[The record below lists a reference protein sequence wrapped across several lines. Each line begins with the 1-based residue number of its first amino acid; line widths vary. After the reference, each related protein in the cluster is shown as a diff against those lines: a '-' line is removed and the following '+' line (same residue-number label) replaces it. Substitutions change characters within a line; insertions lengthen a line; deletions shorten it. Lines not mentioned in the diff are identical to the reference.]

1 MAQNDH
7 SQIHEEMI
15 FRLSPRRSPSE
26 VKLKSLEWAIVTQL
40 NGEKTVAQIGETLAL
55 SPEETRA
62 MFVRLM
68 KEGLLDLVQVP
79 EQNPYVPAE
88 IFEELEY
95 QLTFYVG
102 PVATILLEDTLT
114 ELKRNRENLEKRQL
128 PLLVELLTLEISSDG
143 KKHEFQKQMLKKIK
157 GLV

>member
-1 MAQNDH
+1 MAHNE
-7 SQIHEEMI
+7 QIHESMV
-15 FRLSPRRSPSE
+15 FKLSNRRSPSE

-40 NGEKTVAQIGETLAL
+40 NGEKTVAQIGEILAL
-55 SPEETRA
+55 SPEENRA

-68 KEGLLDLVQVP
+68 REGLLDLVEAP
-79 EQNPYVPAE
+79 EHNPYVPAE

-95 QLTFYVG
+95 QFTYYVG
-102 PVATILLEDTLT
+102 PVASIILEDMLV

-128 PLLVELLTLEISSDG
+128 PLLVELLTLEISTDE
-143 KKHEFQKQMLKKIK
+143 KKHEFQKKMLNKIK